1 MSLTSNQRLSG
12 AFAQSVQSGQTLAQT
27 IQDGGNDMAF
37 LIEQLHGEPFTADI
51 RHDVGFLII
60 RWSDMGGGS

>member
-1 MSLTSNQRLSG
+1 MSVTSNHRLSG
-12 AFAQSVQSGQTLAQT
+12 AFGPSVQSGQTTAQA
-27 IQDGGNDMAF
+27 IQDGANDLAF
-37 LIEQLHGEPFTADI
+37 LMEQLHGEPFTADI

>member
-1 MSLTSNQRLSG
+1 MSLFSDKRVST
-12 AFAQSVQSGQTLAQT
+12 AFSQTVQDGQAIALT
-27 IQDGGNDMAF
+27 IQDTANDLAF
-37 LIEQLHGEPFTADI
+37 LMGQFHGEPFTADI

>member
-1 MSLTSNQRLSG
+1 MSITSNQRLAG
-12 AFAQSVQSGQTLAQT
+12 AFGQSVQSGQTVAQA
-27 IQDGGNDMAF
+27 IQDGANDLAF
-37 LIEQLHGEPFTADI
+37 LMEQLHGEPFTADI